1 MKFWRKRK
9 TEQAPTLVV
18 QHDALSEALAA
29 LAGVFGDGMTADHTG
44 SGFTCTEADTIAR
57 VLVLAGHSEAAES
70 WLEGHATGDDGGDDH
85 WHYDESNP
93 DDEGHAFTED
103 EIAAYV
109 KEYLA

>member
-1 MKFWRKRK
+1 VNWNPFKRK
-9 TEQAPTLVV
+9 TVQTSTLVV
-18 QHDALSEALAA
+18 QHDELNEALAA

-57 VLVLAGHSEAAES
+57 VLVLAGHHDEAAS

-85 WHYDESNP
+85 WHFDGD
-93 DDEGHAFTED
+93 DDEGRPLTED
-103 EIAAYV
+103 EVSAYV